1 MTMARYA
8 WTRYAHPLPHF
19 SLMRTVG
26 LNQFI
31 GGSLSHDRSP
41 PPFVDISR
49 APRAAQHR
57 IENSCGVDHLKS
69 NSNDYLRAGIR
80 RESPCWSR
88 TIHRVVRRRRSSP
101 DGATRA
107 ASSEDLEL
115 EMPQLSAQRRGCAT
129 PRHQANQAGKFNLQA
144 MYQTLLHSSV
154 SYY

>member
-1 MTMARYA
+1 MHGHGMHIPPPLL
-8 WTRYAHPLPHF
+8 AHAN
-19 SLMRTVG
+19 SW

-41 PPFVDISR
+41 PSFVDISR

-69 NSNDYLRAGIR
+69 NSNDYPRAGIR
-80 RESPCWSR
+80 RESPCWSC
-88 TIHRVVRRRRSSP
+88 TIPRVVRRRRSSP

-115 EMPQLSAQRRGCAT
+115 EMPQLPAQRRGRAT
-129 PRHQANQAGKFNLQA
+129 PRHQANQAGKSKSANHVSN
-144 MYQTLLHSSV
+144 TTTLHSSA